1 MKRMEVTLTIGSTD
15 PLKVHDPSAPVPTK
29 VSDLESI
36 VGGMSKP
43 SKMPGYCYSL
53 PAKRCKVGSKLR
65 SVKGSVCAGCYAMK
79 GFYSFPKV
87 AEALERRFQSLR
99 DPRWTAAMI
108 ALMLK
113 RSIRYFRWHDSGDI
127 QSVSHL
133 RNIVLVCLAT
143 PGTRHWLPTREYRIV
158 EQYIEQYGA
167 LPANLV
173 VRASAHMIGAT
184 APSRFRHSSMVLPK
198 GIESAEGAFTC
209 PAPLQGNECR
219 GCRACW
225 SSNAST
231 IAYRVH

>member
-1 MKRMEVTLTIGSTD
+1 MTRMEVTLTIGSTD
-15 PLKVHDPSAPVPTK
+15 PLKVQDPSAPVPTK

-53 PAKRCKVGSKLR
+53 PARRCKVGSSLR

-108 ALMLK
+108 ALIRK

-158 EQYIEQYGA
+158 DDYRLEYGA
-167 LPANLV
+167 LPENLV
-173 VRASAHMIGAT
+173 IRASAHMIGKV
-184 APSRFRHSSMVLPK
+184 APSRFEHSSMVLPK
-198 GIESAEGAFTC
+198 GVETTNAGFVC
-209 PAPLQGNECR
+209 PAPTQGNECR
-219 GCRACW
+219 RCRACW
-225 SSNAST
+225 SRNAST